1 MLRFLFVYGV
11 LVDFPFDVEGFGS
24 SLPPFFSAS
33 FLAASFSLPRFESKR
48 LWMMS
53 EILVLVLLQSSPHL
67 FEVGSAFFRSCQ
79 LSLNLRLDLTLFQSS
94 SFPFF

>member
-1 MLRFLFVYGV
+1 M
-11 LVDFPFDVEGFGS
+11 DFPFDVEGLGS

-33 FLAASFSLPRFESKR
+33 FLDASFLPRFVSAR